1 MLSFRILIYN
11 KYVHRRNIMIK
22 SWIKSRLKER
32 TTWDGIGLIVMGLV
46 AIFAANLAK
55 FAGLIAVV
63 YGAWT
68 LWKKED

>member
-1 MLSFRILIYN
+1 
-11 KYVHRRNIMIK
+11 MIK
-22 SWIKSRLKER
+22 SWIKSRLTER
-32 TTWDGIGLIVMGLV
+32 TSWDGAGLIIMGLI

-55 FAGLIAVV
+55 FAGMAAVV

>member
-1 MLSFRILIYN
+1 MDFAIA
-11 KYVHRRNIMIK
+11 
-22 SWIKSRLKER
+22 WIKSRLGER
-32 TTWDGIGLIVMGLV
+32 TTWDGAGLIVVGLI

-55 FAGLIAVV
+55 FAGMAAVI

>member
-1 MLSFRILIYN
+1 M
-11 KYVHRRNIMIK
+11 VK
-22 SWIKSRLKER
+22 SWIKSRLAER
-32 TTWDGIGLIVMGLV
+32 TTWDGAGLIAMGLL

-55 FAGLIAVV
+55 IAGGVAVV